1 MGDDDAG
8 HALLFKL
15 YHQIKQLLRICLVE
29 RRRRF
34 VKNQQP
40 DIFCQRLGNLDK
52 LLLANADI
60 LNQRAGGFLQADPSA
75 AAHPLCC
82 RLSSQSTRIFLP
94 RSLPRNMFS
103 PIVRYGTSASS

>member
-60 LNQRAGGFLQADPSA
+60 LNQRADSFRPTIRSSSSA
-75 AAHPLCC
+75 L
-82 RLSSQSTRIFLP
+82 L
-94 RSLPRNMFS
+94 
-103 PIVRYGTSASS
+103 